1 MLYVF
6 KCELCGGST
15 SFANGATSYLH
26 ELDGET
32 LEVCRRCAVGA
43 VGTDFETW
51 NIETG
56 GGEFTSFGR
65 VGEWYEERGQWIHGH
80 LLDECN
86 DDVAAIVKIL
96 GIEVSK

>member
-6 KCELCGGST
+6 QCELCGGST

-43 VGTDFETW
+43 MGTDFEQW
-51 NIETG
+51 LEVNRSKCWPGIY
-56 GGEFTSFGR
+56 FGL
-65 VGEWYEERGQWIHGH
+65 GEWLDARGWFIHGH
-80 LLDECN
+80 LFDECN
-86 DDVAAIVKIL
+86 SLDEVATIL
-96 GIEVSK
+96 GMGPK

>member
-43 VGTDFETW
+43 VGYDFETW
-51 NIETG
+51 NTDTG
-56 GGEFTSFGR
+56 GWADPALEQ
-65 VGEWYEERGQWIHGH
+65 VAEWYEERGQWIHGH

-86 DDVAAIVKIL
+86 DDVAAIAKIL

>member
-56 GGEFTSFGR
+56 GWAFPSLER
-65 VGEWYEERGQWIHGH
+65 VGEWYEERGQWVHGH

-86 DDVAAIVKIL
+86 DDVAAIVKVL
-96 GIEVSK
+96 GIEVTK